1 MVRNRIRENRIRV
14 ALYVRVSS
22 HEQVEGYSIGEQTE
36 RLKKYAEAMEWDIY
50 KIYVDPGY
58 SGGTTDRPGLKEL
71 LKDIKSGEISKVVVY
86 KLDRLSRSQK
96 DTMMLIEDEFLAHDV
111 DFVSMSENF
120 DTSTAFGRAMTG
132 ILAVFA
138 QLERENIKE
147 RTMLGREARAKEGK
161 WGGGS
166 SEPIGYIYNVATGEL
181 EVNEYEK
188 MQILEAVDLF
198 LKGTPIKTIS
208 DSFTKKGYTYIG
220 RYKTPQIWDP
230 KRVKYVLKSKL
241 YLGYISFHK
250 KWYKGTHEP
259 IIDEETFNKVQEIF
273 ANREK
278 EYNGK
283 FNKKRKQTSVLNG
296 FIYCKQCGARYAK
309 NSGKK
314 WKDLEPPHYYSCYS
328 RSKRVPKMIK
338 DPNCRNKNWK
348 MPELDDIVLGEIKKL
363 ALEPEYIREIKDEK
377 TNNPNMIN
385 KIDIIKDRIKHID
398 EQISRFMDLYGLG
411 TFTIEQVSQK
421 IDPLNAEKKALEAE
435 LSTLNVADDVMSDEE
450 VQEIATSLEDILKRG
465 DLDETRLVVE
475 SLINYIELDNDD
487 VYIHWRFC

>member
-1 MVRNRIRENRIRV
+1 MVRNRIRENRVRV
-14 ALYVRVSS
+14 VLYVRVSS
-22 HEQVEGYSIGEQTE
+22 HEQVEGYSIGEQTD
-36 RLKKYAEAMEWDIY
+36 RLKKYAEAMDWEIH

-58 SGGTTDRPGLKEL
+58 SGSNTDRPGLKEL
-71 LKDIKSGEISKVVVY
+71 LKDLKNGEIEKVVVY

-96 DTMMLIEDEFLAHDV
+96 DTMMLIEDEFLANDV

-166 SEPIGYIYNVATGEL
+166 SEPIGYTYNVATGEL
-181 EVNEYEK
+181 EVNEFEK
-188 MQILEAVDLF
+188 MQILEVVDLF
-198 LKGTPIKTIS
+198 LKGTPIRTIS
-208 DSFTKKGYTYIG
+208 TMLNNKGHKYIG
-220 RYKTPQIWDP
+220 RYGQTQEWDP
-230 KRVKYVLKSKL
+230 KRIKYVLKSKL

-259 IIDEETFNKVQEIF
+259 IIDQETFDRVQEVF

-278 EYNGK
+278 EFNGK
-283 FNKKRKQTSVLNG
+283 YNKKRVQTSVLNG
-296 FIYCKQCGARYAK
+296 FIWCKQCGARYHK
-309 NSGKK
+309 QSGKK
-314 WKDLEPPHYYSCYS
+314 WKDLEPPHYYYCYS

-338 DPNCRNKNWK
+338 DPNCSNKNWR
-348 MPELDDIVLGEIKKL
+348 MPELDNIVLGEIKKL

-385 KIDIIKDRIKHID
+385 KIDIIKDQIKHID

-435 LSTLNVADDVMSDEE
+435 LSTLNVADDIMTDDE
-450 VQEIATSLEDILKRG
+450 VLEIATSLEDILKRG

-487 VYIHWRFC
+487 VYIHWKFA